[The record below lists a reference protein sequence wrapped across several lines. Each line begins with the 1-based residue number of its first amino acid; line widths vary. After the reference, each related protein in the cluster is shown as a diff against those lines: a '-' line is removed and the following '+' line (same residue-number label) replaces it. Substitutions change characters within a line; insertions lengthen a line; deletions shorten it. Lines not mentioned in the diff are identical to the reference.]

1 MISDKKYNM
10 KRIILMSV
18 LLVAS
23 TTMVQAQLKPEYSKT
38 GKGASPVFSTIA
50 SPDIPMSVTFA
61 GEKISFDRLDMAERL
76 DRELTSV
83 IYGQTTT
90 ELCFKRANRY
100 FPALAKI
107 LKEQGVPQDFLYL
120 AVTESSM
127 DYSAYSSAKA
137 AGMWQLLAGTGRD
150 FGLEVTDEVDERY
163 DPEKSTVA
171 ACKYLKSAY
180 KKYGHW
186 PTVAAS
192 YNAGMQKIS
201 NELSKQKVDN
211 SFDLYLVQETSRYVF
226 RIIAYKLLMESPKRY
241 GYRFSRKNLWQP
253 VDYTTVEVTG
263 PVASWIDW
271 AKGKGLTYAQLREAN
286 PWIRSTKLTNA
297 GGKTYRVRIPK
308 QSELY
313 RSKRT
318 YTVYNKEWVVD

>member
-1 MISDKKYNM
+1 MKKVIAM
-10 KRIILMSV
+10 AV
-18 LLVAS
+18 LVMAGTIVA
-23 TTMVQAQLKPEYSKT
+23 QAQLKREYSNMGST
-38 GKGASPVFSTIA
+38 SPVFSVTA
-50 SPDIPMSVTFA
+50 SPDIPASVTFA
-61 GEKISFDRLDMAERL
+61 GEKVSFDRLDMAERL

-100 FPALAKI
+100 FPALSKI
-107 LKEQGVPQDFLYL
+107 LKEQGVPLDFLYL

-127 DYSAYSSAKA
+127 DYNAYSSAKA
-137 AGMWQLLAGTGRD
+137 AGIWQLLAGTARD
-150 FGLEVTDEVDERY
+150 YGLEVNDEVDERF

-171 ACKYLKSAY
+171 ACKYLKAAY

-192 YNAGMQKIS
+192 YNAGMQRLT

-226 RIIAYKLLMESPKRY
+226 RIIAYKLVMENPKRY
-241 GYRFSRKNLWQP
+241 GYRLSRQHLYQP
-253 VDYTTVEVTG
+253 VGYTVVDVTG

-271 AKGKGLTYAQLREAN
+271 AKGKGITYAQLREAN

-297 GGKTYRVRIPK
+297 GGKTYKVRVPK
-308 QSELY
+308 QGDLY

-318 YTVYNKEWVVD
+318 FTTYNKDWVID

>member
-1 MISDKKYNM
+1 MKKM
-10 KRIILMSV
+10 ILMAV

-23 TTMVQAQLKPEYSKT
+23 ATVAQAQLKREYSKATT
-38 GKGASPVFSTIA
+38 GSSSPVFSTTA

-61 GEKISFDRLDMAERL
+61 GEKVSFDRLDMAERL
-76 DRELTSV
+76 DRELTSI

-100 FPALAKI
+100 FPVLAKI
-107 LKEQGVPQDFLYL
+107 LKEQGVPLDFLYL

-127 DYSAYSSAKA
+127 DYNAYSSAKA

-150 FGLEVTDEVDERY
+150 YGLEVTDEVDERY

-171 ACKYLKSAY
+171 ACKYLKAAY

-186 PTVAAS
+186 PTVTAS
-192 YNAGMQKIS
+192 YNAGMGKITS
-201 NELSKQKVDN
+201 ELSKQRVDN

-226 RIIAYKLLMESPKRY
+226 RIIAYKLLMETPKRY

-253 VDYTTVEVTG
+253 VDYTTVDVTG
-263 PVASWIDW
+263 SVTSWIDW
-271 AKGKGLTYAQLREAN
+271 AKDKGITYAQLREAN

-297 GGKTYRVRIPK
+297 SGKTYKVRVPK
-308 QSELY
+308 QNDLY

-318 YTVYNKEWVVD
+318 FSVYNKDWVID

>member
-1 MISDKKYNM
+1 MA
-10 KRIILMSV
+10 V

-23 TTMVQAQLKPEYSKT
+23 TTVAQAQLKREYSKT
-38 GKGASPVFSTIA
+38 STGNLSPVFSTTA
-50 SPDIPMSVTFA
+50 SPDIPMSINFA
-61 GEKISFDRLDMAERL
+61 GETVSFDRLDMAERL
-76 DRELTSV
+76 DRELTSI

-107 LKEQGVPQDFLYL
+107 LKEQGVPLDFLYL

-201 NELSKQKVDN
+201 NELSKQRVDN
-211 SFDLYLVQETSRYVF
+211 TFDLYLVQETSRYVF
-226 RIIAYKLLMESPKRY
+226 RIMAYKLLMESPKRY

-253 VDYTTVEVTG
+253 VDYTTVDVTG
-263 PVASWIDW
+263 SVASWIDW
-271 AKGKGLTYAQLREAN
+271 AKDKGLTYAQLREAN

-297 GGKTYRVRIPK
+297 SGKTYKVRIPK
-308 QSELY
+308 KSELY

-318 YTVYNKEWVVD
+318 YSVYNKDWVID

>member
-1 MISDKKYNM
+1 MAVM
-10 KRIILMSV
+10 LMAV
-18 LLVAS
+18 S
-23 TTMVQAQLKPEYSKT
+23 TTAQAQLKREYSKT
-38 GKGASPVFSTIA
+38 TTASPVFSVTA
-50 SPDIPMSVTFA
+50 SPDIPSSVTFA
-61 GEKISFDRLDMAERL
+61 GETVSFDRLDMAERL
-76 DRELTSV
+76 DRELTGV
-83 IYGQTTT
+83 IYGQTTS

-107 LKEQGVPQDFLYL
+107 LKEQGVPLDFLYL

-127 DYSAYSSAKA
+127 DYNAYSSAKA
-137 AGMWQLLAGTGRD
+137 AGMWQLLSGTARD
-150 FGLEVTDEVDERY
+150 FGLEVGEDVDERY

-201 NELSKQKVDN
+201 NELSKQRVDN

-226 RIIAYKLLMESPKRY
+226 RIIAYKLLMENPKRY
-241 GYRFSRKNLWQP
+241 GYRFSRKNLYQP
-253 VDYTTVEVTG
+253 VAYTTVDVTG
-263 PVASWIDW
+263 SVASWIDW
-271 AKGKGLTYAQLREAN
+271 ARDKGITYAQLREAN

-297 GGKTYRVRIPK
+297 SGKTYKVRIPK

-318 YTVYNKEWVVD
+318 YTVYNKDWVID

>member
-1 MISDKKYNM
+1 MA
-10 KRIILMSV
+10 V

-23 TTMVQAQLKPEYSKT
+23 TTVAQAQLKREYSKT
-38 GKGASPVFSTIA
+38 STGNSSPVFSTTA
-50 SPDIPMSVTFA
+50 SPDIPMSINFA
-61 GEKISFDRLDMAERL
+61 GENVSFDRLDMAERL
-76 DRELTSV
+76 DRELISI

-107 LKEQGVPQDFLYL
+107 LKEQGVPLDFLYL

-137 AGMWQLLAGTGRD
+137 AGLWQLLAGTGRD
-150 FGLEVTDEVDERY
+150 YGLEVSDEVDERY

-201 NELSKQKVDN
+201 NELSKQRVDN

-226 RIIAYKLLMESPKRY
+226 RIMAYKLLMESPKRY

-253 VDYTTVEVTG
+253 VDYTTVDVTG
-263 PVASWIDW
+263 SVASWIDW
-271 AKGKGLTYAQLREAN
+271 AKDKGLTYAQLREAN

-297 GGKTYRVRIPK
+297 SGKTYKVRIPK

-318 YTVYNKEWVVD
+318 YSVYNKDWVID

>member
-1 MISDKKYNM
+1 MKKI
-10 KRIILMSV
+10 IILAA
-18 LLVAS
+18 LLMTTSTVA
-23 TTMVQAQLKPEYSKT
+23 QAQLKREYSKT
-38 GKGASPVFSTIA
+38 NTASPVFSTTA
-50 SPDIPMSVTFA
+50 SPDIPSSVTFA
-61 GEKISFDRLDMAERL
+61 GDKVSFDRLDMAERL
-76 DRELTSV
+76 DRELTGI

-107 LKEQGVPQDFLYL
+107 LKEQGVPLDFLYL

-127 DYSAYSSAKA
+127 DYNAYSSAKA

-150 FGLEVTDEVDERY
+150 YGLEVGDEVDERY
-163 DPEKSTVA
+163 DPEKATVA
-171 ACKYLKSAY
+171 ACKYLKAAY

-192 YNAGMQKIS
+192 YNAGMQKLTS
-201 NELSKQKVDN
+201 ELSKQKVDN
-211 SFDLYLVQETSRYVF
+211 SIDLYLVQETSRYVF
-226 RIIAYKLLMESPKRY
+226 RIIAYKLVMEDPKRY
-241 GYRFSRKNLWQP
+241 GYRFSRKHLYQP
-253 VDYTTVEVTG
+253 VSYTTVDVKAAV
-263 PVASWIDW
+263 PSWIDW

-297 GGKTYRVRIPK
+297 QGKTYKVRIPIK
-308 QSELY
+308 SDLY

-318 YTVYNKEWVVD
+318 FTVYNKDWVID

>member
-1 MISDKKYNM
+1 MKK
-10 KRIILMSV
+10 IILMAV

-23 TTMVQAQLKPEYSKT
+23 TTVAQAQLKREYSNT
-38 GKGASPVFSTIA
+38 STCNSSPVFSTTA
-50 SPDIPMSVTFA
+50 SPDIPMSINFA
-61 GEKISFDRLDMAERL
+61 GETVSFDRLDMAERL
-76 DRELTSV
+76 DRELTSI

-107 LKEQGVPQDFLYL
+107 LKEQGVPLDFLYL

-201 NELSKQKVDN
+201 NELSKQRVDN
-211 SFDLYLVQETSRYVF
+211 TFDLYLVQETSRYVF
-226 RIIAYKLLMESPKRY
+226 RIMAYKLLMESPKRY

-253 VDYTTVEVTG
+253 VDYTTVDVTG
-263 PVASWIDW
+263 SVASWIDW
-271 AKGKGLTYAQLREAN
+271 AKDKGLTYAQLREAN

-297 GGKTYRVRIPK
+297 SGKTYKVRIPK

-318 YTVYNKEWVVD
+318 FSVYNKDWVID

>member
-1 MISDKKYNM
+1 
-10 KRIILMSV
+10 MS
-18 LLVAS
+18 
-23 TTMVQAQLKPEYSKT
+23 
-38 GKGASPVFSTIA
+38 IN
-50 SPDIPMSVTFA
+50 FA
-61 GEKISFDRLDMAERL
+61 GETVSFDRLDMAERL
-76 DRELTSV
+76 DRELTSI

-107 LKEQGVPQDFLYL
+107 LKEQGVPLDFLYL

-150 FGLEVTDEVDERY
+150 YGLEVSDEVDERY

-201 NELSKQKVDN
+201 NELSKQRVDN

-226 RIIAYKLLMESPKRY
+226 RIMAYKLLMESPKRY

-253 VDYTTVEVTG
+253 VDYTTVDVTG
-263 PVASWIDW
+263 SVASWIDW
-271 AKGKGLTYAQLREAN
+271 AKDKGLTYAQLREAN

-297 GGKTYRVRIPK
+297 SGKTYKVRIPK

-318 YTVYNKEWVVD
+318 FSVYNKDWVID

>member
-1 MISDKKYNM
+1 MISEKKYNM
-10 KRIILMSV
+10 KRIILMAV

-23 TTMVQAQLKPEYSKT
+23 STMVQAQLKPEYSKT
-38 GKGASPVFSTIA
+38 AKGASPVFSTIA

-107 LKEQGVPQDFLYL
+107 LKEQGVPLDFLYL

-163 DPEKSTVA
+163 DPEKSTIA

>member
-1 MISDKKYNM
+1 MA
-10 KRIILMSV
+10 V

-23 TTMVQAQLKPEYSKT
+23 TTVAQAQLKREYSKT
-38 GKGASPVFSTIA
+38 STGNSSPVFSTTA
-50 SPDIPMSVTFA
+50 SPDIPMSINFA
-61 GEKISFDRLDMAERL
+61 GETVSFDRLDMAERL
-76 DRELTSV
+76 DRELTSI

-107 LKEQGVPQDFLYL
+107 LKEQGVPLDFLYL

-150 FGLEVTDEVDERY
+150 FGLEVSDEVDERY

-201 NELSKQKVDN
+201 NELSKQRVDN

-226 RIIAYKLLMESPKRY
+226 RVMAYKLLMESPKRY

-253 VDYTTVEVTG
+253 VDYTTVDVTG
-263 PVASWIDW
+263 SVASWIDW
-271 AKGKGLTYAQLREAN
+271 AKDKGLTYAQLREAN
-286 PWIRSTKLTNA
+286 PWIRSTKLTNTS
-297 GGKTYRVRIPK
+297 GKTYKVRIPK

-318 YTVYNKEWVVD
+318 FSVYNKDWVID

>member
-1 MISDKKYNM
+1 M
-10 KRIILMSV
+10 
-18 LLVAS
+18 
-23 TTMVQAQLKPEYSKT
+23 
-38 GKGASPVFSTIA
+38 
-50 SPDIPMSVTFA
+50 
-61 GEKISFDRLDMAERL
+61 
-76 DRELTSV
+76 
-83 IYGQTTT
+83 
-90 ELCFKRANRY
+90 
-100 FPALAKI
+100 AKI
-107 LKEQGVPQDFLYL
+107 LKEQGVPLDFLYL

-127 DYSAYSSAKA
+127 DYNAYSSAKA

-150 FGLEVTDEVDERY
+150 FGLEVSDEVDERF

-171 ACKYLKSAY
+171 ACKYLKAAY

-201 NELSKQKVDN
+201 GELSKQKVDN

-226 RIIAYKLLMESPKRY
+226 RIIAYKLVMESPKRY

-253 VDYTTVEVTG
+253 VDYTTVDVSG
-263 PVASWIDW
+263 SVPSWIDW
-271 AKGKGLTYAQLREAN
+271 AKGKGITYAQLREAN
-286 PWIRSTKLTNA
+286 PWIRSSKLTNA
-297 GGKTYRVRIPK
+297 SGKTYKVRVPK

-318 YTVYNKEWVVD
+318 FTVYNKEWVVD

>member
-1 MISDKKYNM
+1 MRK
-10 KRIILMSV
+10 IILIIA
-18 LLVAS
+18 LLLAS
-23 TTMVQAQLKPEYSKT
+23 SMTMQAQLKREYSKT
-38 GKGASPVFSTIA
+38 STASPVFGTTA
-50 SPDIPMSVTFA
+50 SPDIPTSVTFA
-61 GEKISFDRLDMAERL
+61 GEKVNFDRLDMVERL
-76 DRELTSV
+76 DRELTGI

-107 LKEQGVPQDFLYL
+107 LKEQGVPLDFLYL

-127 DYSAYSSAKA
+127 DYNAYSSATA

-150 FGLEVTDEVDERY
+150 YGLEVGDEVDERY

-171 ACKYLKSAY
+171 ACKYLKAAY

-192 YNAGMQKIS
+192 YNAGMQKLT

-226 RIIAYKLLMESPKRY
+226 RIIAYKLVMENPKRY
-241 GYRFSRKNLWQP
+241 GYRFSRKNLYQP
-253 VDYTTVEVTG
+253 VAYTTVDVTG
-263 PVASWIDW
+263 SVASWIDW
-271 AKGKGLTYAQLREAN
+271 ALDKGITYAQLREAN

-297 GGKTYRVRIPK
+297 SGKTYKVRIPK
-308 QSELY
+308 QNELY

-318 YTVYNKEWVVD
+318 FTAYNKDWVVD

>member
-1 MISDKKYNM
+1 MITAVM
-10 KRIILMSV
+10 
-18 LLVAS
+18 A
-23 TTMVQAQLKPEYSKT
+23 QAQLKREY
-38 GKGASPVFSTIA
+38 GKATSTSPVFGVTA
-50 SPDIPMSVTFA
+50 SPDIPMNVTFA
-61 GEKISFDRLDMAERL
+61 GEKVSFDRLDMAERL
-76 DRELTSV
+76 DRELTGI

-100 FPALAKI
+100 FPVLSKI
-107 LKEQGVPQDFLYL
+107 LKDQGVPLDFLYL

-127 DYSAYSSAKA
+127 DYNAYSSAKA
-137 AGMWQLLAGTGRD
+137 AGMWQLLAGTARD
-150 FGLEVTDEVDERY
+150 YGLEVSDEVDERY

-201 NELSKQKVDN
+201 NELSKQRVDN

-226 RIIAYKLLMESPKRY
+226 RIIAYKMVMESPKRY
-241 GYRFSRKNLWQP
+241 GYRFSRKHLWQP
-253 VDYTTVEVTG
+253 VAYATVDVTG
-263 PVASWIDW
+263 GVASWIDW
-271 AKGKGLTYAQLREAN
+271 AKDKGITYAQLREAN

-297 GGKTYRVRIPK
+297 SGKTYKVRLPK
-308 QSELY
+308 QSDLY

-318 YTVYNKEWVVD
+318 FTVYNKDWVID

>member
-1 MISDKKYNM
+1 MKKVIAM
-10 KRIILMSV
+10 AV
-18 LLVAS
+18 LVMAGTIVA
-23 TTMVQAQLKPEYSKT
+23 QAQLKREYSNMGST
-38 GKGASPVFSTIA
+38 SPVFSVTA
-50 SPDIPMSVTFA
+50 SPDIPASVTFA
-61 GEKISFDRLDMAERL
+61 GEKVSFDRLDMAERL

-90 ELCFKRANRY
+90 ELCFKRANRD
-100 FPALAKI
+100 FPALSKI
-107 LKEQGVPQDFLYL
+107 LKEQGVPLDFLYL

-127 DYSAYSSAKA
+127 DYNAYSSAKA
-137 AGMWQLLAGTGRD
+137 AGIWQLLAGTARD
-150 FGLEVTDEVDERY
+150 YGLEVNDEVDERF

-171 ACKYLKSAY
+171 ACKYLKAAY

-192 YNAGMQKIS
+192 YNAGMQRLT

-226 RIIAYKLLMESPKRY
+226 RIIAYKLVMENPKRY
-241 GYRFSRKNLWQP
+241 GYRLSRQHLYQP
-253 VDYTTVEVTG
+253 VGYTVVDVTG

-271 AKGKGLTYAQLREAN
+271 AKGKGITYAQLREAN

-297 GGKTYRVRIPK
+297 GGKTYKVRVPK
-308 QSELY
+308 QGDLY

-318 YTVYNKEWVVD
+318 FTTYNKDWVID

>member
-1 MISDKKYNM
+1 MKKM
-10 KRIILMSV
+10 ILMAV
-18 LLVAS
+18 LLMAAS
-23 TTMVQAQLKPEYSKT
+23 IPGQAQLKREYSKNT
-38 GKGASPVFSTIA
+38 TSSSLVFSVTA

-61 GEKISFDRLDMAERL
+61 GEKVSFDRLDMAERL
-76 DRELTSV
+76 DRELTGI

-107 LKEQGVPQDFLYL
+107 LKEQGVPLDFLYL

-127 DYSAYSSAKA
+127 DYNAYSSAKA

-150 FGLEVTDEVDERY
+150 FGLEVSDEVDERF

-171 ACKYLKSAY
+171 ACKYLKAAY

-201 NELSKQKVDN
+201 GELSKQKVDN

-226 RIIAYKLLMESPKRY
+226 RIIAYKLMMESPKRY

-253 VDYTTVEVTG
+253 VDYTTVDVSG
-263 PVASWIDW
+263 SVPSWIDW
-271 AKGKGLTYAQLREAN
+271 AKGKGITYAQLREAN

-297 GGKTYRVRIPK
+297 GGKTYKVRVPK
-308 QSELY
+308 QNELF
-313 RSKRT
+313 RSKRA
-318 YTVYNKEWVVD
+318 YSVYNKEWVVD

>member
-1 MISDKKYNM
+1 MKK
-10 KRIILMSV
+10 IILMAV

-23 TTMVQAQLKPEYSKT
+23 TTVAQAQLKREYSKT
-38 GKGASPVFSTIA
+38 STGNSSPVFSTTA
-50 SPDIPMSVTFA
+50 SPDIPMSINFA
-61 GEKISFDRLDMAERL
+61 GETVSFDRLDMAERL
-76 DRELTSV
+76 DRELTSI

-107 LKEQGVPQDFLYL
+107 LKEQGVPLDFLYL

-150 FGLEVTDEVDERY
+150 YGLEVSDEVDERY

-201 NELSKQKVDN
+201 NELSKQRVDN

-226 RIIAYKLLMESPKRY
+226 RIMAYKLLMESPKRY

-253 VDYTTVEVTG
+253 VDYTTVDVTG
-263 PVASWIDW
+263 SVASWIDW
-271 AKGKGLTYAQLREAN
+271 AKDKGLTYAQLREAN

-297 GGKTYRVRIPK
+297 SGKTYKVRIPK

-318 YTVYNKEWVVD
+318 FSVYNKDWVID

>member
-1 MISDKKYNM
+1 MMKKM
-10 KRIILMSV
+10 ILMA
-18 LLVAS
+18 LLLLAS
-23 TTMVQAQLKPEYSKT
+23 TAIANAQLKPEYSKGST
-38 GKGASPVFSTIA
+38 GASPVFITTA

-61 GEKISFDRLDMAERL
+61 SEKVSFDRLDMAERL
-76 DRELTSV
+76 DRELTSI

-100 FPALAKI
+100 FPVLAKI
-107 LKEQGVPQDFLYL
+107 LKEQGVPLDFLYL

-127 DYSAYSSAKA
+127 DFNAYSSAKA

-150 FGLEVTDEVDERY
+150 YGLEVTDEVDERF

-171 ACKYLKSAY
+171 ACKYLKAAY

-211 SFDLYLVQETSRYVF
+211 SFDLFLVQETSRYVF
-226 RIIAYKLLMESPKRY
+226 RIIAYKLVMESPKRY
-241 GYRFSRKNLWQP
+241 GYRFSRKHLWQP
-253 VDYTTVEVTG
+253 VDYTTVDVTG
-263 PVASWIDW
+263 SVASWIDW
-271 AKGKGLTYAQLREAN
+271 AQGKGITYAQLREAN

-297 GGKTYRVRIPK
+297 SGKTYKVRVPK
-308 QSELY
+308 QNELY

-318 YTVYNKEWVVD
+318 YTVYSKDWVID

>member
-1 MISDKKYNM
+1 MMKKM
-10 KRIILMSV
+10 ILMA
-18 LLVAS
+18 LLLLAS
-23 TTMVQAQLKPEYSKT
+23 TAIANAQLKPEYSKGST
-38 GKGASPVFSTIA
+38 GASPVFSTTA

-61 GEKISFDRLDMAERL
+61 GEKVSFDRLDMAERL
-76 DRELTSV
+76 DRELTSI

-100 FPALAKI
+100 FPVLAKI
-107 LKEQGVPQDFLYL
+107 LKEQGVPLDFLYL

-127 DYSAYSSAKA
+127 DYNAYSGAKA

-150 FGLEVTDEVDERY
+150 YGLEVTDEVDERY

-171 ACKYLKSAY
+171 AGKYRKAAY

-211 SFDLYLVQETSRYVF
+211 SFDLFLVQETSRYVF
-226 RIIAYKLLMESPKRY
+226 RIIAYKLVMESPKRY
-241 GYRFSRKNLWQP
+241 GYRFSRKHLWQP
-253 VDYTTVEVTG
+253 VDYTTVDVTG
-263 PVASWIDW
+263 SVASWIDW
-271 AKGKGLTYAQLREAN
+271 AQGKGITYAQLREAN

-297 GGKTYRVRIPK
+297 SGKTYKVRVPK
-308 QSELY
+308 QNELY

-318 YTVYNKEWVVD
+318 YTVYSKDWVID

>member
-1 MISDKKYNM
+1 MRK
-10 KRIILMSV
+10 IILMAV
-18 LLVAS
+18 LLVACS
-23 TTMVQAQLKPEYSKT
+23 AIAQAQLKNEYSKS
-38 GKGASPVFSTIA
+38 AAAESPVFSVTA

-61 GEKISFDRLDMAERL
+61 GEKVSFDRLDMAERL
-76 DRELTSV
+76 DRELTGV
-83 IYGQTTT
+83 IYGHTTT

-107 LKEQGVPQDFLYL
+107 LKEQGVPLDFLYV

-127 DYSAYSSAKA
+127 DYNAYSSAKA
-137 AGMWQLLAGTGRD
+137 AGTWQLLAGTARD
-150 FGLEVTDEVDERY
+150 YGLEVTDEVDERF

-171 ACKYLKSAY
+171 ACKYFKAAY

-192 YNAGMQKIS
+192 YNAGMQKLS
-201 NELSKQKVDN
+201 NELSKQRVDN
-211 SFDLYLVQETSRYVF
+211 SFDLHLVQETSRYVF
-226 RIIAYKLLMESPKRY
+226 RVIAYKLVMESPKRY

-263 PVASWIDW
+263 SVASWIDW
-271 AKGKGLTYAQLREAN
+271 AKAKGLTYAQLREAN

-297 GGKTYRVRIPK
+297 SGKTYKVCIPK
-308 QSELY
+308 SGELY
-313 RSKRT
+313 RSKRKF
-318 YTVYNKEWVVD
+318 TVYNKDWVID

>member
-1 MISDKKYNM
+1 MKK
-10 KRIILMSV
+10 IILMAV

-23 TTMVQAQLKPEYSKT
+23 TTVAQAQLKREYSKT
-38 GKGASPVFSTIA
+38 STGNSSPVFSTTA
-50 SPDIPMSVTFA
+50 SPDIPMSINFA
-61 GEKISFDRLDMAERL
+61 GETVSFDRLDMAERL
-76 DRELTSV
+76 DRELTSI

-107 LKEQGVPQDFLYL
+107 LKEQGVPLDFLYL

-150 FGLEVTDEVDERY
+150 FGLEVSDEVDERY

-201 NELSKQKVDN
+201 NELSKQRVDN

-226 RIIAYKLLMESPKRY
+226 RVMAYKLLMESPKRY

-253 VDYTTVEVTG
+253 VDYTTVDVTG
-263 PVASWIDW
+263 SVASWIDW
-271 AKGKGLTYAQLREAN
+271 AKDKGLTYAQLREAN

-297 GGKTYRVRIPK
+297 SGKTYKVRIPK

-318 YTVYNKEWVVD
+318 FSVYNKDWVID

>member
-1 MISDKKYNM
+1 MKKM
-10 KRIILMSV
+10 ILMAV
-18 LLVAS
+18 LLMAAS
-23 TTMVQAQLKPEYSKT
+23 IPGQAQLKREYSKNT
-38 GKGASPVFSTIA
+38 TSSSPVFSVTA

-61 GEKISFDRLDMAERL
+61 GEKVSFDRLDMAERL
-76 DRELTSV
+76 DRELTGI

-107 LKEQGVPQDFLYL
+107 LKEQGVPLDFLYL

-127 DYSAYSSAKA
+127 DYNAYSSAKA

-150 FGLEVTDEVDERY
+150 FGLEVSDEVDERF

-171 ACKYLKSAY
+171 ACKYLKAAY

-201 NELSKQKVDN
+201 GELSKQKVDN

-226 RIIAYKLLMESPKRY
+226 RIIAYKLVMESPKRY

-253 VDYTTVEVTG
+253 VDYTTVDVSG
-263 PVASWIDW
+263 SVPSWIDW
-271 AKGKGLTYAQLREAN
+271 AKGKGITYAQLREAN

-297 GGKTYRVRIPK
+297 DGKTYKVRVPK
-308 QSELY
+308 QNELF
-313 RSKRT
+313 RSKRA
-318 YTVYNKEWVVD
+318 YSVYNKEWVVD

>member
-1 MISDKKYNM
+1 MKKM
-10 KRIILMSV
+10 ILMAV
-18 LLVAS
+18 LLMAAS
-23 TTMVQAQLKPEYSKT
+23 IPGQAQLKREYSKNT
-38 GKGASPVFSTIA
+38 TSSSPVFSVTA

-61 GEKISFDRLDMAERL
+61 GEKVSFDRLDMAERL
-76 DRELTSV
+76 DRELTGI

-107 LKEQGVPQDFLYL
+107 LKEQGVPLDFLYL

-127 DYSAYSSAKA
+127 DYNAYSSAKA

-150 FGLEVTDEVDERY
+150 FGLEVSDEVDERF

-171 ACKYLKSAY
+171 ACKYLKAAY

-201 NELSKQKVDN
+201 GELSKQKVDN

-226 RIIAYKLLMESPKRY
+226 RIIAYKLVMESPKRY

-253 VDYTTVEVTG
+253 VDYTTVDVSG
-263 PVASWIDW
+263 SVPSWIDW
-271 AKGKGLTYAQLREAN
+271 AKDKGITYAQLREAN

-297 GGKTYRVRIPK
+297 GGKTYKVRVPK
-308 QSELY
+308 QNELF
-313 RSKRT
+313 RSKRA
-318 YTVYNKEWVVD
+318 YSVYNKEWVVD

>member
-1 MISDKKYNM
+1 MKKM
-10 KRIILMSV
+10 ILMAV
-18 LLVAS
+18 LLMAAS
-23 TTMVQAQLKPEYSKT
+23 IPGQAQLKREYSKNT
-38 GKGASPVFSTIA
+38 TSSSPVFSVTA

-61 GEKISFDRLDMAERL
+61 GEKVSFDRLDMAERL
-76 DRELTSV
+76 DRELTGI

-107 LKEQGVPQDFLYL
+107 LKEQGVPLDFLYL

-127 DYSAYSSAKA
+127 DYNAYSSAKA

-150 FGLEVTDEVDERY
+150 FGLEVSDEVDERF

-171 ACKYLKSAY
+171 ACKYLKAAY

-201 NELSKQKVDN
+201 GELSKQKVDN

-226 RIIAYKLLMESPKRY
+226 RIIAYKLVMESPKRY
-241 GYRFSRKNLWQP
+241 GYRFTRKNLWQP
-253 VDYTTVEVTG
+253 VDYTTVDVSG
-263 PVASWIDW
+263 SVSSWIDW
-271 AKGKGLTYAQLREAN
+271 AKGKGITYAQLREAN

-297 GGKTYRVRIPK
+297 GGKTYKVRVPK
-308 QSELY
+308 QNELF
-313 RSKRT
+313 RSKRA
-318 YTVYNKEWVVD
+318 YSVYNKEWVVD

>member
-1 MISDKKYNM
+1 MKKM
-10 KRIILMSV
+10 ILMAV
-18 LLVAS
+18 LLMATS
-23 TTMVQAQLKPEYSKT
+23 IPGQAQLKREYSKNT
-38 GKGASPVFSTIA
+38 TSSSPVFSVTA

-61 GEKISFDRLDMAERL
+61 GEKVSFDRLDMAERL
-76 DRELTSV
+76 DRELTGI

-107 LKEQGVPQDFLYL
+107 LKEQGVPLDFLYL

-127 DYSAYSSAKA
+127 DYNAYSSAKA

-150 FGLEVTDEVDERY
+150 FGLEVSDEVDERF

-171 ACKYLKSAY
+171 ACKYLKAAY

-201 NELSKQKVDN
+201 GELSKQKVDN

-226 RIIAYKLLMESPKRY
+226 RIIAYKLVMESPKRY

-253 VDYTTVEVTG
+253 VGYTTVDVSG
-263 PVASWIDW
+263 SVPSWIDW
-271 AKGKGLTYAQLREAN
+271 AKGKGITYAQLREAN

-297 GGKTYRVRIPK
+297 GGKTYKVRVPK
-308 QSELY
+308 QNELF
-313 RSKRT
+313 RSKRA
-318 YTVYNKEWVVD
+318 YSVYNKEWVVD

>member
-1 MISDKKYNM
+1 MKKM
-10 KRIILMSV
+10 ILMAV

-23 TTMVQAQLKPEYSKT
+23 ATVAQAQLKREYSKATT
-38 GKGASPVFSTIA
+38 GSSSPVFSTTA

-61 GEKISFDRLDMAERL
+61 GEKVSFDRLDMAERL
-76 DRELTSV
+76 DRELTSI

-100 FPALAKI
+100 FPVLAKI
-107 LKEQGVPQDFLYL
+107 LKEQGVPLDFLYL

-127 DYSAYSSAKA
+127 DYNAYSSAKA

-150 FGLEVTDEVDERY
+150 YGLEVTDEVDERY

-171 ACKYLKSAY
+171 ACKYLKAAY

-192 YNAGMQKIS
+192 YNAGMGKITS
-201 NELSKQKVDN
+201 ELSKQRVDN

-226 RIIAYKLLMESPKRY
+226 RIIAYKLLMETPKRY

-253 VDYTTVEVTG
+253 VDYTTVDVTG
-263 PVASWIDW
+263 SVTSWIDW
-271 AKGKGLTYAQLREAN
+271 AKDKGITYAQLREAN

-297 GGKTYRVRIPK
+297 SGKTYKVRVPK
-308 QSELY
+308 QNDLY

-318 YTVYNKEWVVD
+318 FSVYNKDWVID

>member
-1 MISDKKYNM
+1 MKKI
-10 KRIILMSV
+10 IILAA
-18 LLVAS
+18 LLVAVS
-23 TTMVQAQLKPEYSKT
+23 TTAQAQLKKEYSKT
-38 GKGASPVFSTIA
+38 STVAPVFGVTA

-61 GEKISFDRLDMAERL
+61 GETVSFDRLDMAERL
-76 DRELTSV
+76 DRELTGV

-100 FPALAKI
+100 FPVLAKI
-107 LKEQGVPQDFLYL
+107 LKEQGVPLDFLYL

-127 DYSAYSSAKA
+127 DYNAYSSAKA

-150 FGLEVTDEVDERY
+150 YGLEVGEDVDERY

-171 ACKYLKSAY
+171 ACKYLKAAY

-192 YNAGMQKIS
+192 YNAGMGKIS
-201 NELSKQKVDN
+201 SELSKQMVNN

-226 RIIAYKLLMESPKRY
+226 RIIAYKLLMENPKRY
-241 GYRFSRKNLWQP
+241 GYRFSRKNLYQP

-263 PVASWIDW
+263 SVANWIDW
-271 AKGKGLTYAQLREAN
+271 AKAKGLTYAQLREAN
-286 PWIRSTKLTNA
+286 PWIRSTKLTNT
-297 GGKTYRVRIPK
+297 GGKTYKVRIPK

-313 RSKRT
+313 RSKRS
-318 YTVYNKEWVVD
+318 YTAYNKDWVID

>member
-1 MISDKKYNM
+1 MKKL
-10 KRIILMSV
+10 ILLA
-18 LLVAS
+18 LLLIAAS
-23 TTMVQAQLKPEYSKT
+23 ATSQAQLKREYGQSASS
-38 GKGASPVFSTIA
+38 GGSSPVFSVTA
-50 SPDIPMSVTFA
+50 SPDIPSTVTFA

-76 DRELTSV
+76 DRELTGV

-100 FPALAKI
+100 FPVMAKI
-107 LKEQGVPQDFLYL
+107 LNDQGVPLDFLYM

-127 DYSAYSSAKA
+127 DYNAYSSAKA

-150 FGLEVTDEVDERY
+150 YGLEVNDEVDERY

-171 ACKYLKSAY
+171 ACKYLKAAY

-201 NELSKQKVDN
+201 NELSKQQVES

-241 GYRFSRKNLWQP
+241 GYRFSRKSLYQP
-253 VDYTTVEVTG
+253 VSYTTVDVTG

-271 AKGKGLTYAQLREAN
+271 AKGKGLTYAQLKEAN

-297 GGKTYRVRIPK
+297 SGKTYKVRIPNK
-308 QSELY
+308 NDLY
-313 RSKRT
+313 RSKRS
-318 YTVYNKEWVVD
+318 YSVYNKDWVVD

>member
-1 MISDKKYNM
+1 MRAMLKMIG
-10 KRIILMSV
+10 LAV
-18 LLVAS
+18 LLSAWTVGH
-23 TTMVQAQLKPEYSKT
+23 AQLKREYSKT
-38 GKGASPVFSTIA
+38 STASPVFSTTA
-50 SPDIPMSVTFA
+50 SPDIPSSVTFA
-61 GEKISFDRLDMAERL
+61 GEKVSFDRQDMAERL
-76 DRELTSV
+76 DRELTGV
-83 IYGQTTT
+83 MYGQTTT

-107 LKEQGVPQDFLYL
+107 LKEQGVPLDFLYL

-127 DYSAYSSAKA
+127 DYNAYSSAKA

-150 FGLEVTDEVDERY
+150 YGLEVGDEVDERY
-163 DPEKSTVA
+163 DPEKATVA
-171 ACKYLKSAY
+171 ACKYLKAAY

-192 YNAGMQKIS
+192 YNAGMQKLT

-226 RIIAYKLLMESPKRY
+226 RIIAYKLVMENPKRY
-241 GYRFSRKNLWQP
+241 GYRFSRNNLYQP
-253 VDYTTVEVTG
+253 VDYTTVDVTG
-263 PVASWIDW
+263 SVASWIDW
-271 AKGKGLTYAQLREAN
+271 AQSKGITYAQLREAN
-286 PWIRSTKLTNA
+286 PWIRSTKLTNS
-297 GGKTYRVRIPK
+297 GGKTYKVRIPK

-318 YTVYNKEWVVD
+318 FTVYNKDWVVD

>member
-1 MISDKKYNM
+1 M
-10 KRIILMSV
+10 ILMAV

-23 TTMVQAQLKPEYSKT
+23 ATVAQAQLKREYSKAT
-38 GKGASPVFSTIA
+38 TSSSSPVFSTTA

-61 GEKISFDRLDMAERL
+61 GEKVSFDRLDMAERL
-76 DRELTSV
+76 DRELTSI

-100 FPALAKI
+100 FPVLAKI
-107 LKEQGVPQDFLYL
+107 LKEQGVPLDFLYL

-127 DYSAYSSAKA
+127 DYNAYSSAKA

-150 FGLEVTDEVDERY
+150 YGLEVTDEVDERY

-171 ACKYLKSAY
+171 ACKYLKAAY

-192 YNAGMQKIS
+192 YNAGMGKITS
-201 NELSKQKVDN
+201 ELSKQRVDN

-226 RIIAYKLLMESPKRY
+226 RIIAYKLLMETPKRY

-253 VDYTTVEVTG
+253 VDYTTVDVTG
-263 PVASWIDW
+263 SVASWIDW
-271 AKGKGLTYAQLREAN
+271 AKDKGITYAQLREAN

-297 GGKTYRVRIPK
+297 SGKTYKVRVPK
-308 QSELY
+308 QNDLY

-318 YTVYNKEWVVD
+318 FSVYNKDWVID